1 MTETTTSLREIGNKF
16 FKEKRLN
23 LAIENYNKAIEF
35 DPSDYQSYTNRSLAY
50 FQKKEYENSLED
62 SKEAIKIN
70 PQWDKAHYRYS
81 MALKQFNRLD
91 ESLRSLYIIYN
102 RFYNSTNNNNTT
114 TSSNSNNIDINLITK
129 EIDNIQKLLIS
140 NRYSKDIISQ
150 SETFSNSINANVK
163 VDYINAN
170 LGKSVFLIK
179 DITNY
184 NQPLISENPLVSN
197 LSSLYFDENYKSCF
211 HCLKSIFVNES
222 CYGEKMKKQKELFIE
237 KPSFTCDKNCKF
249 EVYCSENCKN
259 EAWKQYHNLLCPN
272 YDLILK
278 LYGFCRIKNQI
289 FPLVIMKMLAI
300 VLNDLKNNKKSLEDS
315 LSPFTSFQYDLSDS
329 ILSDD
334 QLIAYAFIIDIF
346 KSILKEK
353 NDEIIFNQLI
363 NKERYYQFNSI
374 LKLNSSDVQ
383 PLSILEELID
393 NKVSKAGI
401 KETNIKIGDEVIEID
416 SIGEFLE
423 KNKLPTISI
432 KGVGLY
438 RVINSINHSCEPNVF
453 CSFSKN
459 DHSMTIYPTP
469 KMQLKK
475 GQEINISYINEDL
488 PFSQRQKLLKE
499 NYSFNCNCKKCK
511 NKE

>member
-1 MTETTTSLREIGNKF
+1 MTETAPSFRDIGNKF
-16 FKEKRLN
+16 FKEHRLN
-23 LAIENYNKAIEF
+23 LAIENYNKAIEQ
-35 DPSDYQSYTNRSLAY
+35 DPSDYQSYTNRSLVY
-50 FQKKEYENSLED
+50 FQRKEYENSLND

-70 PQWDKAHYRYS
+70 PKWDKAHYRYS
-81 MALKQFNRLD
+81 MALKQFNRLE
-91 ESLRSLYIIYN
+91 ESLRSLYIVYN
-102 RFYNSTNNNNTT
+102 RFYNSNDTT
-114 TSSNSNNIDINLITK
+114 TNQSNTDINLITK
-129 EIDNIQKLLIS
+129 EIDIIQKLLIS
-140 NRYSKDIISQ
+140 KRYSKDIMAQ
-150 SETFSNSINANVK
+150 SETFTNSINTNVK

-170 LGKSVFLIK
+170 LGKSVFLTK
-179 DITNY
+179 DISNN

-197 LSSLYFDENYKSCF
+197 LSSIYLEDENYKSCF
-211 HCLKSIFVNES
+211 HCLRSIYVNKS
-222 CYGEKMKKQKELFIE
+222 CYREKMKKQEELFIE
-237 KPSFTCDKNCKF
+237 KQWFTCDRNCKF

-259 EAWKQYHNLLCPN
+259 EAWKRYHNLLCPN
-272 YDLILK
+272 YELILK
-278 LYGFCRIKNQI
+278 LYGFCRIKNQV
-289 FPLVIMKMLAI
+289 FPLVILKMLAI

-315 LSPFTSFQYDLSDS
+315 LSPFTSFQYDMSDS

-346 KSILKEK
+346 KSILKE
-353 NDEIIFNQLI
+353 NDDEIIFNQLI
-363 NKERYYQFNSI
+363 NKERYNQFNSI

-393 NKVSKAGI
+393 NKVSKVDI
-401 KETNIKIGDEVIEID
+401 KETSIKIGDEVIEID
-416 SIGEFLE
+416 SIGDFLE
-423 KNKLPTISI
+423 KNKVPTISI

-459 DHSMTIYPTP
+459 NHSMTIYPSKIP
-469 KMQLKK
+469 LKK

-488 PFSQRQKLLKE
+488 SFNQRHKLLKE

>member
-1 MTETTTSLREIGNKF
+1 MTETTSTSFREIGNKF
-16 FKEKRLN
+16 FKENRLN
-23 LAIENYNKAIEF
+23 LAIENYNKAIEL
-35 DPSDYQSYTNRSLAY
+35 DSSDYQSYTNRSLVY
-50 FQKKEYENSLED
+50 YQKKDYENSLND

-70 PQWDKAHYRYS
+70 SKWDKAHYRYS
-81 MALKQFNRLD
+81 MALKQFNRFD

-102 RFYNSTNNNNTT
+102 RFYNSNTT
-114 TSSNSNNIDINLITK
+114 TNSSNIDINLITK
-129 EIDNIQKLLIS
+129 EIDNIQKILIS
-140 NRYSKDIISQ
+140 KRYSKEIIAQ
-150 SETFSNSINANVK
+150 SETFSNSINTNVK

-170 LGKSVFLIK
+170 LGKSVFLTK
-179 DITNY
+179 DITNN

-197 LSSLYFDENYKSCF
+197 LSSLYLEDENYKSCF
-211 HCLKSIFVNES
+211 HCLRSIYVNKS
-222 CYGEKMKKQKELFIE
+222 CYSEKMKKQQELFTE
-237 KPSFTCDKNCKF
+237 KPSFICDKHCKF
-249 EVYCSENCKN
+249 EVYCSEKCKN
-259 EAWKQYHNLLCPN
+259 DAWKQYHSLLCPN

-278 LYGFCRIKNQI
+278 LYGFCRIKNQV

-315 LSPFTSFQYDLSDS
+315 LSPFTSFQYDMSDS
-329 ILSDD
+329 MLSDD

-346 KSILKEK
+346 KSILKE
-353 NDEIIFNQLI
+353 NNEEIIFNQLI

-393 NKVSKAGI
+393 NKVSKTDI
-401 KETNIKIGDEVIEID
+401 KETHIKIGDEMIEIN

-459 DHSMTIYPTP
+459 NHSMTIYPSKIP
-469 KMQLKK
+469 LKK

-488 PFSQRQKLLKE
+488 TFDQRQKLLKE
-499 NYSFNCNCKKCK
+499 NYSFNCKCKKCK